1 VSERVLIVEDEPA
14 IARSI
19 AQFLGRHGFA
29 VETAPDG
36 EAALECLERQSFDC
50 IATDIRMPRC
60 DGVELLSRLRNAGC
74 TEPVVV
80 MSAHGSF
87 ELAVDVMKLG
97 VQDFLRKPVDLAE
110 LEAALRRAISVSRMQ
125 RELTYLRDRHA
136 GTEQFPEPVAEA
148 AATRAICAELRRL
161 ALVAREL
168 EPGEAPPLLITGE
181 TGTGKSLL
189 ARHFHRLVAADGDA
203 PFIEVNCTNLP
214 AGLVDSELFGHEKG
228 AFTDARTS
236 RKGLMEAAEGGTLYL
251 DEIGN
256 LDLGIQGNLLSA
268 IEEKTVRRVGGT
280 AVRRVSLR
288 FVASTN
294 ADLER
299 CIAAGRFRADLFFRL
314 ATFRVHVPPLRERRE
329 DIDGLVQHFLER
341 LSLKYG
347 GPRRALDDDSRRI
360 LRAYDWPGNIREMRN
375 LLERAV
381 VLAPEGTI
389 TPAHL
394 AGIARAH
401 DAGGAAGP
409 PRAAAPFVLPED
421 GIDWERME
429 ADLLDQALRRAGG
442 NLAAAAR
449 LLGMS
454 RSRLRY
460 RLERGRR

>member
-1 VSERVLIVEDEPA
+1 MSERVLIVEDEPA
-14 IARSI
+14 IAGSI

-29 VETAPDG
+29 VETASDG
-36 EAALECLERQSFDC
+36 QSALERLEHGSFDC
-50 IATDIRMPRC
+50 IATDLRMPRLG
-60 DGVELLSRLRNAGC
+60 GVEMIARLREAGC
-74 TEPVVV
+74 TDPVVV

-97 VQDFLRKPVDLAE
+97 VQDFLRKPVDLNE
-110 LEAALRRAISVSRMQ
+110 LEAALRRAIAASRMQ
-125 RELTYLRDRHA
+125 RELTYLRDQHSGA
-136 GTEQFPEPVAEA
+136 AQFPEPVVEA
-148 AATRAICAELRRL
+148 ASTRAICAELRRL

-168 EPGEAPPLLITGE
+168 APGDTPPLLITGE

-189 ARHFHRLVAADGDA
+189 ARYFHRLVAAGADA

-268 IEEKTVRRVGGT
+268 IEDKTVRRVGGT
-280 AVRRVSLR
+280 AVRRVDVR
-288 FVASTN
+288 IVASTN

-299 CIAAGRFRADLFFRL
+299 AIDDGRFRSDLFFRL
-314 ATFRVHVPPLRERRE
+314 ATFRIHVPPLCERRE
-329 DIDGLVQHFLER
+329 DIDVLASHFLER
-341 LSLKYG
+341 LSQKYAG
-347 GPRRALDDDSRRI
+347 APRALTDESRRI
-360 LRAYDWPGNIREMRN
+360 LRDYDWPGNIREMRN
-375 LLERAV
+375 VIERAV
-381 VLAPEGTI
+381 VLAPDGVI
-389 TPAHL
+389 APAHL
-394 AGIARAH
+394 SGIARPEA
-401 DAGGAAGP
+401 ARGPEAGP
-409 PRAAAPFVLPED
+409 CGFVLPES

-429 ADLLDQALRRAGG
+429 TDLLDQAMRRAGG

-460 RLERGRR
+460 RLERPKR